1 MKKKLLT
8 TLLAACLSAATI
20 TTAFAGTWMQDAG
33 GWWYQNDDGSYTTSN
48 WQWIDGNGDGMAEAY
63 YFDANGYCLMN
74 TVTPD
79 GYTVDASGAM
89 VVNGVVQTQAVASV
103 SAAPAAETQ
112 PAETTVTQTAAAA
125 HTGISAEAYEGY
137 TIVVNVNTGKYH
149 YPHCNSVSDMKP
161 ENTGYCS
168 DAAYLNANGYQ
179 PCKRCH

>member
-1 MKKKLLT
+1 MKKKFLT

-63 YFDANGYCLMN
+63 YFDESGYCLMN
-74 TVTPD
+74 TITPD
-79 GYTVDASGAM
+79 GYIVDENGALTVR
-89 VVNGVVQTQAVASV
+89 GVVQTQAVT
-103 SAAPAAETQ
+103 AAPTAGTQAVETTVAAET
-112 PAETTVTQTAAAA
+112 AAA
-125 HTGISAEAYEGY
+125 TRSGISMEAYEGY

-149 YPHCNSVSDMKP
+149 VPSCNSVSDMKP